1 MDEQKTIQRE
11 DIELVGAYDER
22 TRLFNAFR
30 NPNMTDE
37 QRAETKKQYAAACK
51 RFDDL
56 RAKFIK

>member
-1 MDEQKTIQRE
+1 MDEKTTISRD

-30 NPNMTDE
+30 NPNLTDD
-37 QRAETKKQYAAACK
+37 QRADLKKQYASACK